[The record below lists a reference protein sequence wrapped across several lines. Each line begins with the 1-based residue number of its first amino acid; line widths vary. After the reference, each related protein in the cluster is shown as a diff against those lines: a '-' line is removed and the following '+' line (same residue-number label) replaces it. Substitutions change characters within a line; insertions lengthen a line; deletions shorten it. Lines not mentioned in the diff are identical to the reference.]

1 VQPITNLLINLGWDL
16 TWWTFL
22 LGAAEVLALLTIPS
36 VLIQRR
42 GQPVAALAWAFGLV
56 ALPYAGVILWWGI
69 GRSHLAR
76 KRRRKAFA
84 HWKVSRGFASLRP
97 RKHALTPE
105 VLDKLLAIK
114 RLPAREAI
122 GVFPPVSGNSVEIL
136 PDGATTYAALERLIK
151 EASHHLHFLFYT
163 WEPDAVGA
171 RFRDLLVER
180 ARAGVQVRLL
190 CDAVGSSAL
199 KEPFM
204 DPLRAAG
211 GKVAYFGRTRFIRRG
226 LTVNFRNHRKMA
238 LADGRS
244 AYMGGLNI
252 GEAYTRDWRD
262 LGLILKG
269 PVVTHLQEVFADDW
283 FFTTRENLAEPDYV
297 PDESE
302 SAEAEEA
309 GGTVCRIIAG
319 GPDSTYNATHDAFF
333 IAITQARKR
342 IFIST
347 PYLAPGQAIQAA
359 LRTAA
364 YRGVD
369 VRLLV
374 PRRSDVPLARL
385 AGRSYYPSLLAGGIR
400 IFEYLPA
407 ILHGKQWIFD
417 DDLSVVGSA
426 NLDNRS
432 FKLNFEASCFVLGRD
447 VNEKLADIFLE
458 EQKDSEEV
466 TRRDLAK
473 VSRWQ
478 QLKEAAMNLFS
489 PLL

>member
-1 VQPITNLLINLGWDL
+1 MQPITNLLINLGWDL

-22 LGAAEVLALLTIPS
+22 LGAAELLALSTIPS

-42 GQPVAALAWAFGLV
+42 GQPVSALAWTLGLV
-56 ALPYAGVILWWGI
+56 ALPFAGVILWWGI
-69 GRSHLAR
+69 GRSHLVR
-76 KRRRKAFA
+76 KRRRKVFA

-97 RKHALTPE
+97 RRRVLSPE
-105 VLDKLLAIK
+105 TLDKLLAIK

-122 GVFPPVSGNSVEIL
+122 GVFPPVSGNAVEVL
-136 PDGATTYAALERLIK
+136 PDGATTYAAIERII
-151 EASHHLHFLFYT
+151 EGASHHLHLLFYT
-163 WEPDAVGA
+163 WEPDSVGQ
-171 RFRDLLVER
+171 RFRELLVKK

-199 KEPFM
+199 KESFM
-204 DPLRAAG
+204 EPLQHAG
-211 GKVAYFGRTRFIRRG
+211 GKVAFFGRTRLTRRS

-238 LADGRS
+238 LADGRV

-252 GEAYTRDWRD
+252 GEAYTRDWKD
-262 LGLILKG
+262 LGLLLKG
-269 PVVTHLQEVFADDW
+269 PVVAHLQEVFADDW
-283 FFTTRENLAEPDYV
+283 YFCTRENLAEPDYV
-297 PDESE
+297 PDEV
-302 SAEAEEA
+302 EAEEA
-309 GGTVCRIIAG
+309 GRTVCRIIAG

-333 IAITQARKR
+333 IAITQARQR

-374 PRRSDVPLARL
+374 PRRSDVRLAQL

-407 ILHGKQWIFD
+407 VLHGKQWIFD
-417 DDLSVVGSA
+417 DDLSVAGSA

-432 FKLNFEASCFVLGRD
+432 FKLNFEASCFILGRD
-447 VNEKLADIFLE
+447 VNERLASIFLE
-458 EQKDSEEV
+458 DLEQSEEV